1 MPTSSSMKMATSSTM
16 VPACAQFGVK
26 ADQAGNIG
34 FIVLERIDV
43 AFGGFL
49 DEILVKDLPAG
60 LLVKNPLA
68 AELTSLALPIRN
80 SARQAAD
87 SCSGQCGEGGDDG
100 GVHRCCPQPATES
113 RSDDCRV

>member
-34 FIVLERIDV
+34 FIVLQRIDV

-49 DEILVKDLPAG
+49 DEIPVEGLPAG
-60 LLVKNPLA
+60 LLVKNPLDA
-68 AELTSLALPIRN
+68 DLASVVQPIRS
-80 SARQAAD
+80 SARQAA
-87 SCSGQCGEGGDDG
+87 
-100 GVHRCCPQPATES
+100 
-113 RSDDCRV
+113 